1 MNADRGMM
9 KWMPYQSLVE
19 QGSFLRRMRYEK
31 NKIARPHISSE
42 RANDINEILTTYG
55 GEEVKARYFE
65 DGYLFDLIGHIDRI
79 DPVWHYL
86 LIDGKKIQFV
96 NLINLER

>member
-19 QGSFLRRMRYEK
+19 QGTFLRRMRYEK
-31 NKIARPHISSE
+31 NKVERPRISSE
-42 RANDINEILTTYG
+42 RANDINDILTTYG
-55 GEEVKARYFE
+55 GEEVKARYYE
-65 DGYLFDLIGHIDRI
+65 DGYLFDLSGHIDKI
-79 DPVWHYL
+79 DAVWHYL
-86 LIDGKKIQFV
+86 SINGKKIQFV